1 MYTTTNAANIITSIP
16 INGYSEFM
24 TGLLGENWSQIF
36 MVPYRMSYGIMSI
49 YVVVGI
55 ARSLAHFY
63 KVDTRES
70 IVVSFIAISFKPMS
84 FKYFIFSSIL
94 NPL

>member
-1 MYTTTNAANIITSIP
+1 
-16 INGYSEFM
+16 M

-55 ARSLAHFY
+55 ARSLAHF
-63 KVDTRES
+63 
-70 IVVSFIAISFKPMS
+70 
-84 FKYFIFSSIL
+84 L
-94 NPL
+94 